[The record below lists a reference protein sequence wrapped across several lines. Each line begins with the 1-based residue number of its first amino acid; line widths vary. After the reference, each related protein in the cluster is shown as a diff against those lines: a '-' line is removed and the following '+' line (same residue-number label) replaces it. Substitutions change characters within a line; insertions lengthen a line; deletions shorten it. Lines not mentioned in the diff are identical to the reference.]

1 MDFLFLVIS
10 VGRGFCEKSE
20 DVRPLSPKRSRGRA
34 QLAAVFVALHVM
46 TLSVQQW
53 AQLENEAEAGL
64 FSLNCPPTV

>member
-1 MDFLFLVIS
+1 MILV
-10 VGRGFCEKSE
+10 VPGFGEKSE

-53 AQLENEAEAGL
+53 AQLENEAEAGWL
-64 FSLNCPPTV
+64 SLKCPPMV